1 MRKGLQNL
9 ENSENSKYK
18 IIAVDDEEG
27 IIDSLSIFLK
37 RSGYDFVGVTN
48 PEEAIEKVRNEHF
61 DLMVLD
67 FIMTPIHG
75 DQVVEEIRKFNKEL
89 YILLLTGHKDLAP
102 PLDTIRRLD
111 IQGYCEKSDKFDQ
124 LLLLIESG
132 IKSIA
137 QMNEIKKIN
146 DELKNTY
153 DMLEKAYLESIE
165 TLRYTVEAKDTYTR
179 GHSDRVSE
187 FAVLIGKKVGL
198 SAEDIRTLQIGGLF
212 HDIGKIGVPDNILQ
226 KETKL
231 TDDEYSEIKNHPSIG
246 AHILSTAT
254 IFKDIIPIVKH
265 HHERYDGN
273 GYPGRLKG
281 EEIPYLARITA
292 IADSFDAMTSKRT
305 YRDSLPMDVVISEF
319 KRYRGTQFDPELD
332 DVFLDILENH
342 FDEIKEIQEKYM

>member
-1 MRKGLQNL
+1 MRKGLQKVVN
-9 ENSENSKYK
+9 ENNNYR

-27 IIDSLSIFLK
+27 IVDSLSIFLK
-37 RSGYDFVGVTN
+37 RSGYDFTGVTD
-48 PEEAIEKVRNEHF
+48 PMEAIEKVKTEHY
-61 DLMVLD
+61 DLMLLD

-146 DELKNTY
+146 DELKNKNEK
-153 DMLEKAYLESIE
+153 LEEAYLSTIQ

-179 GHSDRVSE
+179 GHSDRVSQYS
-187 FAVLIGKKVGL
+187 VLIGKHLGL
-198 SAEDIRTLQIGGLF
+198 SDSDLHDLEVGGLF
-212 HDIGKIGVPDNILQ
+212 HDIGKIGIPDSILR
-226 KETKL
+226 KESRL
-231 TDDEYSEIKNHPSIG
+231 TDDEYSEIKNHPAIG
-246 AHILSTAT
+246 AHILSSAK
-254 IFKDIIPIVKH
+254 IFPIVKH

-281 EEIPYLARITA
+281 EDIPYFARIAA
-292 IADSFDAMTSKRT
+292 IADTFDAMTSKRS
-305 YRDSLPMDVVISEF
+305 YRDSLPLDVVIAEF
-319 KRYRGTQFDPELD
+319 KRCRGTQFDPELD

-342 FDEIKEIQEKYM
+342 YDEIQEIMDNY

>member
-9 ENSENSKYK
+9 ENSENKGYK

-37 RSGYDFVGVTN
+37 RSGYEFTGVTD
-48 PEEAIEKVRNEHF
+48 PMEAIEKVKNEHY
-61 DLMVLD
+61 DLMILD

-75 DQVVEEIRKFNKEL
+75 DQVVEEVRKFNKEL

-102 PLDTIRRLD
+102 PLETIRRLD

-137 QMNEIKKIN
+137 QMNQIKEINK
-146 DELKNTY
+146 ELEN
-153 DMLEKAYLESIE
+153 AYLESIE
-165 TLRYTVEAKDTYTR
+165 TLRYTVEAKDAYTK
-179 GHSDRVSE
+179 GHSDRVS
-187 FAVLIGKKVGL
+187 AYSVLIGKHIGL
-198 SAEDIRTLQIGGLF
+198 SDKDINTLRIGGLF
-212 HDIGKIGVPDNILQ
+212 HDIGKIGVPDSILL
-226 KETKL
+226 KDAKL
-231 TDDEYSEIKNHPSIG
+231 TEDEYSEIKNHPSIG

-254 IFKDIIPIVKH
+254 IFKDMIPIVKH
-265 HHERYDGN
+265 HHERYDGR
-273 GYPGRLKG
+273 GYPSQLKG

-305 YRDSLPMDVVISEF
+305 YRDSMPLADVIEEF
-319 KRYRGTQFDPELD
+319 ERCKGTQFDPKLTD
-332 DVFLDILENH
+332 ISLDILRNH
-342 FDEIKEIQEKYM
+342 QSEIEEIREKYK